1 MGRDRSQREPNMGNR
16 VDVSKIHSISK
27 WLGLG
32 SSIGVG
38 VAVEVLK
45 RCRGEVGGKAP
56 SILTFTPR
64 LGIGW
69 FVASHGFLRKE

>member
-1 MGRDRSQREPNMGNR
+1 MDA
-16 VDVSKIHSISK
+16 
-27 WLGLG
+27 
-32 SSIGVG
+32 SSNGADSDNFGVG

-64 LGIGW
+64 LGIG
-69 FVASHGFLRKE
+69 